1 MARLKGSPFSL
12 RSQKKNEIVSDIGHK
27 SRLFSLFKNFLR
39 IAVSNNSD
47 VFRLLLLS
55 RIHLLLCE

>member
-1 MARLKGSPFSL
+1 MAHLKGSPFSL

>member
-1 MARLKGSPFSL
+1 MAHLKGSPIFS
-12 RSQKKNEIVSDIGHK
+12 RKSEKNEIVSDIGHK
-27 SRLFSLFKNFLR
+27 SQLFSLFKNFLR

>member
-1 MARLKGSPFSL
+1 MAHLKGSSIFSKK
-12 RSQKKNEIVSDIGHK
+12 SEKNEIVSDIGHK

-39 IAVSNNSD
+39 ITVSNSD